1 MEESSERAQAARR
14 LVAYQ
19 EMANLQIKEA
29 LATLM
34 SVSYIIKDEETAISD
49 SSSSRI
55 TFREDFTVAD
65 KRDSEKLFQ

>member
-34 SVSYIIKDEETAISD
+34 SVCYISKDEETAISD

>member
-1 MEESSERAQAARR
+1 
-14 LVAYQ
+14 
-19 EMANLQIKEA
+19 
-29 LATLM
+29 M